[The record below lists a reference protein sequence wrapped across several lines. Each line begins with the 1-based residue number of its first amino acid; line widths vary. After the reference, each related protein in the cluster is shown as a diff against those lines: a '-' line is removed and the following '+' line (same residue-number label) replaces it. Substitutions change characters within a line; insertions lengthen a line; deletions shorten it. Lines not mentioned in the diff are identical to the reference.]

1 MGKRKAKPEPDRIL
15 VADDDAGTRRL
26 LEFHLKEAGFLVVQ
40 AADGREALDRMAP
53 DVALALLDLRM
64 PKVSGMDCLR
74 ELRRKFPEAPVIIT
88 SEFGDVSDAVEAVKL
103 GAVTFL
109 AKPVE
114 PEKLLEQIRAALRPG
129 RLASE
134 NLELR
139 QAVSLPAPAEIFV
152 GKSPAAVRLIEQLR
166 KLAPL
171 DSTVLIR
178 GESGTGKTTLARL
191 LHANG
196 PRAKERFITVSCG
209 ALPANLIEAQLF
221 GHVRGAFTD
230 AVADRPGS
238 VEMADGGTLFLD
250 EIGDLPLE
258 LQPKLL
264 TFLQDRTFQR
274 IGDPRTLHADV
285 RVVAATHQRL
295 EAKIADRSFRE
306 DLFYRLNVLPIEA
319 PPLRDRPDDIPLF
332 ARFVLDRLAA
342 KRNSAPFELTAD
354 ATTALLRHSWPG
366 NMRELENVLE
376 RAATFCTDGKITA
389 LDLNLSPGRPTPTG
403 DSLGLAGMTMD
414 EIERRAIIETLA
426 KSGGNKKAAAKMLDI
441 DEKSI
446 YNKMRRLGLMP
457 PGAEDV

>member
-15 VADDDAGTRRL
+15 VADDDPGARRL
-26 LEFHLKEAGFLVVQ
+26 LEFHLKEAGFQVVQ
-40 AADGREALDRMAP
+40 AADGREALDRMAA

-64 PKVSGMDCLR
+64 PKLSGMDCLR
-74 ELRRKFPEAPVIIT
+74 EFRRRFPESPVIIT

-114 PEKLLEQIRAALRPG
+114 PGKLLEQIRAALRPA
-129 RLASE
+129 RLANE

-139 QAVSLPAPAEIFV
+139 QAVSLPAPAEVFV
-152 GKSPAAVRLIEQLR
+152 GKSPAAIRLIEQLR

-295 EAKIADRSFRE
+295 EAKIAERSFRE
-306 DLFYRLNVLPIEA
+306 DLFYRLNVLPLDV
-319 PPLRDRPDDIPLF
+319 PPLRDRPDDVPLF
-332 ARFVLDRLAA
+332 ARFVLDRLAS

-354 ATTALLRHSWPG
+354 ATTALLRHPWPG

-376 RAATFCTDGKITA
+376 RAATFCTDGRITA
-389 LDLNLSPGRPTPTG
+389 ADLNLSPGRP
-403 DSLGLAGMTMD
+403 A
-414 EIERRAIIETLA
+414 
-426 KSGGNKKAAAKMLDI
+426 
-441 DEKSI
+441 
-446 YNKMRRLGLMP
+446 
-457 PGAEDV
+457 

>member
-1 MGKRKAKPEPDRIL
+1 MGKRKGKTDADRIL
-15 VADDDAGTRRL
+15 VADDDPGARRL
-26 LEFHLKEAGFLVVQ
+26 LDFHLKDAGFQVVQ

-53 DVALALLDLRM
+53 DVSLALLDLRM

-74 ELRRKFPEAPVIIT
+74 EFRRRFPETPVIIT
-88 SEFGDVSDAVEAVKL
+88 SEFGDISDAVEAVKL

-109 AKPVE
+109 AKPIE
-114 PEKLLEQIRAALRPG
+114 PEKLLDQIRAALRPN

-134 NLELR
+134 NRALQ
-139 QAVSLPAPAEIFV
+139 QAVSMPAPAEVFV
-152 GKSPAAVRLIEQLR
+152 GESAAAR
-166 KLAPL
+166 KLLEQVRKVAPL

-191 LHANG
+191 IHANG

-295 EAKIADRSFRE
+295 EAKIAERGFRE
-306 DLFYRLNVLPIEA
+306 DLYYRLNVLPLDV
-319 PPLRDRPDDIPLF
+319 PPLRERTEDVLLF
-332 ARFVLDRLAA
+332 ARFVLDRIAR
-342 KRNSAPFELTAD
+342 KRTATPFELARD
-354 ATTALLRHSWPG
+354 AREALLSHAWPG

-376 RAATFCTDGKITA
+376 RAATFCTDAKITA
-389 LDLNLSPGRPTPTG
+389 DDLNLQVGRNDQDG
-403 DSLGLAGMTMD
+403 VLGLAGLTL
-414 EIERRAIIETLA
+414 EAIERRAIVETLRRCQ
-426 KSGGNKKAAAKMLDI
+426 GNKKAAAKMLAI

-446 YNKMRRLGLMP
+446 YNKMKRLGLMP
-457 PGAEDV
+457 TGDDS

>member
-1 MGKRKAKPEPDRIL
+1 MGKRKDKTEADRIL
-15 VADDDAGTRRL
+15 VADDDPGARRL
-26 LEFHLKEAGFLVVQ
+26 LEFHLKEAGFQAVQ
-40 AADGREALDRMAP
+40 AADGREALDRMAA

-64 PKVSGMDCLR
+64 PKVSGMDVLR
-74 ELRRKFPEAPVIIT
+74 EFRRRFPESPVIIT

-114 PEKLLEQIRAALRPG
+114 PEKLIEQIRAALRPG

-134 NLELR
+134 NRELQ
-139 QAVSLPAPAEIFV
+139 QAVSLPAPAEVFV
-152 GKSPAAVRLIEQLR
+152 GESPAAKRLLEQLR
-166 KLAPL
+166 KVAPL

-295 EAKIADRSFRE
+295 EAKIAERSFRE
-306 DLFYRLNVLPIEA
+306 DLFYRLNVLPLDV
-319 PPLRDRPDDIPLF
+319 PPLRERVEDIPLF
-332 ARFVLDRLAA
+332 ARFVLDRVAR
-342 KRNSAPFELTAD
+342 KRNSAPFELTKEASD
-354 ATTALLRHSWPG
+354 TLVRHPWPG

-376 RAATFCTDGKITA
+376 RAATFCTDARITA
-389 LDLNLSPGRPTPTG
+389 ADLNLSSQRVESSG
-403 DSLGLAGMTMD
+403 SLGLAGLTLD
-414 EIERRAIIETLA
+414 DIERKAIVETLA
-426 KSGGNKKAAAKMLDI
+426 RCNGNKKAAAKMLAI

-446 YNKMRRLGLMP
+446 YNKMKRLGLMP
-457 PGAEDV
+457 TGDES

>member
-1 MGKRKAKPEPDRIL
+1 MGKRKEKTEADRIL
-15 VADDDAGTRRL
+15 VADDDPGARRL
-26 LEFHLKEAGFLVVQ
+26 LEFHLKEAGFQIVQ
-40 AADGREALDRMAP
+40 AVDGREALDRMAG

-64 PKVSGMDCLR
+64 PKVSGMDVLR
-74 ELRRKFPEAPVIIT
+74 EFRRRFSETPVIIT
-88 SEFGDVSDAVEAVKL
+88 SEFGEVSDAVEAVKL

-114 PEKLLEQIRAALRPG
+114 PEKLIEQIRAALRPG

-134 NLELR
+134 NRELQ
-139 QAVSLPAPAEIFV
+139 QAVSPPAPAEIFV
-152 GKSPAAVRLIEQLR
+152 GQSPTAKRLLEQLR
-166 KLAPL
+166 KVAPL

-295 EAKIADRSFRE
+295 EAKIAERSFRE
-306 DLFYRLNVLPIEA
+306 DLFYRLNVLPLDV
-319 PPLRDRPDDIPLF
+319 PPLRERVEDIPLF
-332 ARFVLDRLAA
+332 ARFVLDRVAR
-342 KRNSAPFELTAD
+342 KWNSAPFELTKD
-354 ATTALLRHSWPG
+354 ATDALLRHSWPG

-376 RAATFCTDGKITA
+376 RAATFCIDARITA
-389 LDLNLSPGRPTPTG
+389 ADLNLSNSRSDPTG
-403 DSLGLAGMTMD
+403 SLGLAGMTLD
-414 EIERRAIIETLA
+414 DIERRAIVETLA
-426 KSGGNKKAAAKMLDI
+426 RCNGNKKAAAKMLSI

-446 YNKMRRLGLMP
+446 YNKMKRLGLMP
-457 PGAEDV
+457 TGDES